1 MDNCIIIEFLILNG
15 CVDFEEELVARYVY
29 VCMGNE
35 IFIFSAPPNDDL
47 RLDIVLPGERCI
59 YIRAASREERQRW
72 LVALG
77 NSRRDNPQHSGT
89 KY

>member
-1 MDNCIIIEFLILNG
+1 MGKVGFLL
-15 CVDFEEELVARYVY
+15 
-29 VCMGNE
+29 
-35 IFIFSAPPNDDL
+35 FSAPPNDDL

-89 KY
+89 